1 MNQEK
6 IKKIAEILKEDL
18 GQTKALLELSPSE
31 AAEYFTNKGCDVTEQ
46 EMIELAEGI
55 KKMAAHLNEDG
66 ELDEAALEEVAGG
79 ASVEATLYGTLGVTL
94 VAAAATYGWSVATL
108 VGLGAA
114 VVCSW

>member
-1 MNQEK
+1 
-6 IKKIAEILKEDL
+6 
-18 GQTKALLELSPSE
+18 
-31 AAEYFTNKGCDVTEQ
+31 
-46 EMIELAEGI
+46 MIELAEGI

-79 ASVEATLYGTLGVTL
+79 ASIEATLYGTLGVTL